1 MSRAWA
7 TLAMLLV
14 LSGCPKKNKPPPVER
29 LFMGPHVTCAE
40 LTSGELRCQGRSAD
54 GQLGTGASGHGPY
67 AVTASGKIVD
77 VHLDETST
85 CVTEVTAKRS
95 CFGRAEGERERT
107 DAKGC
112 QLTEGRVTCKGPS
125 WSPPPMLD
133 GLSNV
138 VEIAEGRAHACA
150 RLSGGTVVC
159 WGENTNA
166 QLALPPPDRSNVPK
180 PVQGL
185 FGAAQIVAAGDGTC
199 ARLTDKSVK
208 CWGSNDDER
217 LSVGHGPVLNVPAP
231 VHF

>member
-1 MSRAWA
+1 MPALA
-7 TLAMLLV
+7 TISMVLV

-54 GQLGTGASGHGPY
+54 GQLGTGASGHGPHTV
-67 AVTASGKIVD
+67 AASGKVAD
-77 VHLDETST
+77 VFLDETST
-85 CVTEVTAKRS
+85 CVTEATGKRS
-95 CFGRAEGERERT
+95 CFGRGEGEREREART
-107 DAKGC
+107 KGC
-112 QLTEGRVTCKGPS
+112 LLADGRVTCKGLS

-150 RLSGGTVVC
+150 RLTGGTVVC

-166 QLALPPPDRSNVPK
+166 QLALPPSDRSDVPK
-180 PVQGL
+180 AVQGL

-217 LSVGHGPVLNVPAP
+217 LSVGHGAVLNVPAA